1 MTEFDRKKAAESAIE
16 ATSGVL
22 ASIKRQRQHMESE
35 MERMAQL
42 HDDLTKIEGWV
53 KKELAQFVQVKQQI
67 DKEDAGG

>member
-1 MTEFDRKKAAESAIE
+1 MTDFDRKKAAEAAIE

-22 ASIKRQRQHMESE
+22 NSIKRQRQHMESE

-53 KKELAQFVQVKQQI
+53 RKEMAQYVQIKQQI
-67 DKEDAGG
+67 EKEEAGG